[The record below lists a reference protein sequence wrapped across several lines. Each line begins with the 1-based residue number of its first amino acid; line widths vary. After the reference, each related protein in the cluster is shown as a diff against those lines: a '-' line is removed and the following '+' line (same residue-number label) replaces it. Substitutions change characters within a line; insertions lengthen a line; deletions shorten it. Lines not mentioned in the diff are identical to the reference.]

1 MNAPK
6 FPSGTKVRI
15 DDQAGTVI
23 AVKSDD
29 LMVFFYDVRYNEMG
43 LLIADG
49 VPEDDLEEW
58 TDNDG
63 DE

>member
-1 MNAPK
+1 MNTPK

-29 LMVFFYDVRYNEMG
+29 LMVFFYDVRYNEMDM
-43 LLIADG
+43 LIADG

>member
-29 LMVFFYDVRYNEMG
+29 LMVFFYDVRYNEMDM
-43 LLIADG
+43 LIADG

>member
-29 LMVFFYDVRYNEMG
+29 LMVFFYDVRYNEMDM
-43 LLIADG
+43 LIADG

-58 TDNDG
+58 TENDG